1 MLWTGPDSVVVN
13 FVEHTF
19 ETVRRPSDIGSI
31 TSRESHGQTHAAFVP
46 VLERRAT
53 RYAFGVSS
61 RPGTVATLL
70 VECLENEGV
79 EYVFG
84 LPGEENLH
92 VIDALASSSIRFI
105 TTRDERGASF
115 MADTYGALTGR
126 AGVCLAT
133 LGPGALNLVLGIG
146 NAQLD
151 SHPLVA
157 LMAQAGL
164 GRIFK
169 ESHQFVDLV
178 SVYRPLTKW
187 GDMIVIAE
195 ATPEFVRKA
204 FKQAQTERPGAT
216 FVVVPEDV
224 AELPLDGVPLH
235 VNVPVDPAPSAAQ
248 VNRAAHVLGT
258 ADHAVVLAG
267 PGVARD
273 GATDALIRFSERLA
287 LPVATTF
294 LGKGVF
300 PDDHPNALGT
310 IGFMVK
316 DYANF
321 GFDRADVVVAVGYD
335 LVEFSPARWNPAADK
350 RIVHVHRTVA
360 EVDAAYT
367 LECGVQGDIGASLDA
382 IAAEAEERRGH
393 RSAAPVRHLVA
404 EELARGATETAFPLK
419 PQRIVHDIREALGR
433 DDIVLCDT
441 GAVKM
446 WMARLY
452 PTYRPNTCILSNGLA
467 TMAFSLP
474 GALAAKLVHP
484 ERRVLAA
491 TGDGAFM
498 MSVGEIETAVR
509 EGVHFTILVWVD
521 GGYGLIGWKQ
531 DLHFGR
537 QAAVSF
543 GNPDFVQLAE
553 SFGAKGYAISSADEL
568 LPTLRKTLDDDAVSI
583 IACPV
588 DYAENSRLVSRLG
601 ALVEPM

>member
-1 MLWTGPDSVVVN
+1 VSGPP
-13 FVEHTF
+13 T
-19 ETVRRPSDIGSI
+19 
-31 TSRESHGQTHAAFVP
+31 
-46 VLERRAT
+46 
-53 RYAFGVSS
+53 
-61 RPGTVATLL
+61 TVARLL
-70 VECLENEGV
+70 VQCLENEGV
-79 EYVFG
+79 DYVFG

-92 VIDALASSSIRFI
+92 VIDALAESRIRFI
-105 TTRDERGASF
+105 TTRDERGAAF

-133 LGPGALNLVLGIG
+133 LGPGALNLVLGIA

-157 LMAQAGL
+157 IMAQAGL
-164 GRIFK
+164 NRVFK

-178 SVYRPLTKW
+178 GVYRPLTKW
-187 GDMIVIAE
+187 GDMITLRH

-204 FKQAQTERPGAT
+204 FKVAETERPGAT
-216 FVVVPEDV
+216 FIVIPEDLS
-224 AELPLDGVPLH
+224 ELPLSGRPLP
-235 VNVPVDPAPSAAQ
+235 VNVPVDPAPAAAQ
-248 VNRAAHVLGT
+248 VQRAAKVMGT
-258 ADHAVVLAG
+258 AAHPVVLAG

-273 GATDALIRFSERLA
+273 RASEALVRFSERLG

-335 LVEFSPARWNPAADK
+335 LVEYAPSRWNPNRDK
-350 RIVHVHRTVA
+350 RIVHIHRSVA
-360 EVDAAYT
+360 EVDGSYT
-367 LECGVQGDIGASLDA
+367 LDCGIQGDIGAALDA
-382 IAAEAEERRGH
+382 VADAVGDQRGDW
-393 RSAAPVRHLVA
+393 APPPVRRLVA
-404 EELARGATETAFPLK
+404 EELERGATEDAFPLK
-419 PQRIVHDIREALGR
+419 PQRIVHDVRAAMDV
-433 DDIVLCDT
+433 DDIVLADT

-452 PTYRPNTCILSNGLA
+452 PTYRPNTCLISNGLA

-474 GALAAKLVHP
+474 GAFAAKLLNP
-484 ERRVLAA
+484 DRRVLAVM
-491 TGDGAFM
+491 GDGAFL
-498 MSVGEIETAVR
+498 MSVADVETAVR
-509 EGVHFTILVWVD
+509 EGVNITILVWVD

-531 DLHFGR
+531 DIHFGR

-553 SFGAKGYAISSADEL
+553 SFGARGYRVTSADAL
-568 LPTLRKTLDDDAVSI
+568 LPTLRKALDDDAVSI
-583 IACPV
+583 VACSV
-588 DYAENSRLVSRLG
+588 DYTENARLVERLG
-601 ALVEPM
+601 ELEGPM